1 MPLKDRFRRAVGRSD
16 RSSSTSSSSINT
28 ANATPTTT
36 TPGALTPV
44 PTSSGAPPP
53 QLTLTKTSSK
63 LGLSKTLTWGSSR
76 KKEKSRESREK
87 RLEDWEKH
95 DEKEWVQP
103 KSTRPGKKSKAHQ
116 DLLRAFEWKL
126 KDGRKS
132 IDGRRS
138 GSFMSGISPGT
149 SRMGSVDD
157 GHALGRVWSAGR
169 KRSSV
174 AGPLSREVSR
184 DEESGVVHP
193 VGTVAE
199 E

>member
-1 MPLKDRFRRAVGRSD
+1 
-16 RSSSTSSSSINT
+16 
-28 ANATPTTT
+28 
-36 TPGALTPV
+36 LTPV
-44 PTSSGAPPP
+44 PTSSDAPPPP

-87 RLEDWEKH
+87 RLEDWEKQ

-157 GHALGRVWSAGR
+157 GNALGRVWSAGR

-184 DEESGVVHP
+184 DEESGVMHP

>member
-1 MPLKDRFRRAVGRSD
+1 
-16 RSSSTSSSSINT
+16 
-28 ANATPTTT
+28 
-36 TPGALTPV
+36 
-44 PTSSGAPPP
+44 
-53 QLTLTKTSSK
+53 
-63 LGLSKTLTWGSSR
+63 
-76 KKEKSRESREK
+76 
-87 RLEDWEKH
+87 
-95 DEKEWVQP
+95 VQP

-126 KDGRKS
+126 GEGRKS
-132 IDGRRS
+132 IDGRKS

-174 AGPLSREVSR
+174 AGAGPLSREVSR
-184 DEESGVVHP
+184 DEESGVMHP
-193 VGTVAE
+193 VGTVTE

>member
-1 MPLKDRFRRAVGRSD
+1 
-16 RSSSTSSSSINT
+16 
-28 ANATPTTT
+28 
-36 TPGALTPV
+36 
-44 PTSSGAPPP
+44 
-53 QLTLTKTSSK
+53 
-63 LGLSKTLTWGSSR
+63 LSKTLTWGSSR

-87 RLEDWEKH
+87 KLEDWEKH

-103 KSTRPGKKSKAHQ
+103 KSTRPGKKSKVHQ

-157 GHALGRVWSAGR
+157 EHALGRVWSAGR

-184 DEESGVVHP
+184 DEESEVVHP

-199 E
+199 EQEMDLR

>member
-1 MPLKDRFRRAVGRSD
+1 
-16 RSSSTSSSSINT
+16 
-28 ANATPTTT
+28 
-36 TPGALTPV
+36 
-44 PTSSGAPPP
+44 
-53 QLTLTKTSSK
+53 
-63 LGLSKTLTWGSSR
+63 LTWGSR
-76 KKEKSRESREK
+76 RKEKESDNREK
-87 RLEDWEKH
+87 KLEEWEKS
-95 DEKEWVQP
+95 DEREWVQP
-103 KSTRPGKKSKAHQ
+103 NSTRPGKKSKAHQ

-138 GSFMSGISPGT
+138 GSVMSGISPGT

-157 GHALGRVWSAGR
+157 GQALGRVRSSGGR

-193 VGTVAE
+193 VGIVDE
-199 E
+199 

>member
-1 MPLKDRFRRAVGRSD
+1 
-16 RSSSTSSSSINT
+16 
-28 ANATPTTT
+28 
-36 TPGALTPV
+36 
-44 PTSSGAPPP
+44 
-53 QLTLTKTSSK
+53 
-63 LGLSKTLTWGSSR
+63 LSKTLTWGSR
-76 KKEKSRESREK
+76 RKEKERDNREK
-87 RLEDWEKH
+87 RLEEWEQH

-103 KSTRPGKKSKAHQ
+103 KAQRSGKKSKAHQ

-138 GSFMSGISPGT
+138 GSMMSGISPGT

-157 GHALGRVWSAGR
+157 GHALGRVWSSGR

-193 VGTVAE
+193 VGTVTE

>member
-1 MPLKDRFRRAVGRSD
+1 MALKDRFRRAVGRSD
-16 RSSSTSSSSINT
+16 RSSSTSSSSTHT
-28 ANATPTTT
+28 ANATPTAT

-44 PTSSGAPPP
+44 PTSSGVPPP

-63 LGLSKTLTWGSSR
+63 LGLSKTLTWGGR

-87 RLEDWEKH
+87 RLEEWEKS

-103 KSTRPGKKSKAHQ
+103 KSTPPGKKSKPHQ

-132 IDGRRS
+132 VDGRRS
-138 GSFMSGISPGT
+138 GSMMSGISPGT

-184 DEESGVVHP
+184 DEERVVHP

>member
-1 MPLKDRFRRAVGRSD
+1 MALKDRFRRAVGRSD
-16 RSSSTSSSSINT
+16 RSSSTSSSMN
-28 ANATPTTT
+28 ANATPTATS
-36 TPGALTPV
+36 PGALTPV
-44 PTSSGAPPP
+44 PTSSVPLP

-63 LGLSKTLTWGSSR
+63 LGLSKTLTWGSR
-76 KKEKSRESREK
+76 RKEKDRDSREK
-87 RLEDWEKH
+87 KLEEWEKS
-95 DEKEWVQP
+95 DEREWVQP

-132 IDGRRS
+132 VDGRRS
-138 GSFMSGISPGT
+138 GSMMSGISPGT
-149 SRMGSVDD
+149 SRIGSVDD
-157 GHALGRVWSAGR
+157 GLGLGRVWSAGR

-193 VGTVAE
+193 VGSVAE